1 MKMDSR
7 GVSNVISFCN
17 GMVSGVLAAIIS
29 CESNRTTTN
38 LRGDCSKQYS
48 AWDEKSIETKL
59 GISKS
64 PE

>member
-17 GMVSGVLAAIIS
+17 GMVLGVLAAIIS

-38 LRGDCSKQYS
+38 LKGNCSKQYS
-48 AWDEKSIETKL
+48 AWDEKSFEAKL
-59 GISKS
+59 SISVS
-64 PE
+64 